1 MENYVIKI
9 GLCDDNLENL
19 EVIAK
24 LLEKEIIK
32 QNFNAEIGSRS
43 SF

>member
-32 QNFNAEIGSRS
+32 QNFTI
-43 SF
+43 